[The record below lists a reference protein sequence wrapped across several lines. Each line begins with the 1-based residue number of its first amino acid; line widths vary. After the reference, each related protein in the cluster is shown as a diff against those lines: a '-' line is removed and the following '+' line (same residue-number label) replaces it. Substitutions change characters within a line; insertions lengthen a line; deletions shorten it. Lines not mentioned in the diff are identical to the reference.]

1 MEFKE
6 ELDKQL
12 SLIKGKLI
20 EQRIESLVSKLDMNN
35 LNALK
40 RTQLL
45 SILNMRFEQLGKAIS

>member
-45 SILNMRFEQLGKAIS
+45 SLLNMRFEQLGKAIS